1 MIKISIRKGIGKRK
15 YASFAVIAFAAVIL
29 LWTLAS
35 SCGLVKEIFLPNP
48 LKVLKYYATALMD
61 GSLWENS
68 RISIY
73 RITMGFVYA
82 AILGIPL
89 GILMGSFKKV
99 EAIIRPLC
107 EFIRYMPVPAFVPLI
122 MVWVGIGENA
132 KILVIFIGT
141 FFQLILMVA
150 DDAMSVPDDLIN
162 ASYTLGTSTWQ
173 TIYKIIIPAM
183 LPRLMET
190 LRMMIGWAWTYLVSA
205 ELVAANSGLGYT
217 ILKSQRFLKTDA
229 IFAGIILIG
238 LLGLITDRIFAFVN
252 KKLFPWAEG
261 GN

>member
-1 MIKISIRKGIGKRK
+1 MIKIKIRKGISKK
-15 YASFAVIAFAAVIL
+15 NYIVFAIVAFLGVIA

-35 SCGLVKEIFLPNP
+35 AAGFVKEIFLPNP
-48 LKVLKYYATALMD
+48 LKVLAYFGQSLKD
-61 GSLWENS
+61 GSLWENTK
-68 RISIY
+68 ISVY
-73 RITMGFVYA
+73 RITLGFVYA
-82 AILGIPL
+82 MILGIPL
-89 GILMGSFKKV
+89 GILMGSFKKI
-99 EAIIRPLC
+99 EAFIRPLC

-122 MVWVGIGENA
+122 MVWVGIGESA
-132 KILVIFIGT
+132 KITVIFIGT
-141 FFQLILMVA
+141 FFQLVLMVA
-150 DDAMSVPDDLIN
+150 DDTLSVPDDLIN
-162 ASYTLGTSTWQ
+162 AGYTLGTKSAQ
-173 TIYKIIIPAM
+173 TIFKIIIPSM

-252 KKLFPWAEG
+252 KKLFPWNE
-261 GN
+261 

>member
-1 MIKISIRKGIGKRK
+1 MIKIKIRKGISKKK
-15 YASFAVIAFAAVIL
+15 YALFAVIAFAAVIA

-35 SCGLVKEIFLPNP
+35 VSGLVKEIFLPNP
-48 LKVLKYYATALMD
+48 LKVLKYYGTAILD
-61 GSLWENS
+61 GSLWENTK
-68 RISIY
+68 ISVY
-73 RITMGFVYA
+73 RITLGFVFA
-82 AILGIPL
+82 VILGIPI
-89 GILMGSFKKV
+89 GILMGCFKKI
-99 EAIIRPLC
+99 EAFIRPLC

-122 MVWVGIGENA
+122 MVWVGIGESA
-132 KILVIFIGT
+132 KITVIFIGT
-141 FFQLILMVA
+141 FFQLVLMVA

-162 ASYTLGTSTWQ
+162 AGYTLGTSTPQ
-173 TIYKIIIPAM
+173 TIFKIIIPSM

-229 IFAGIILIG
+229 IFAGIVLIG
-238 LLGLITDRIFAFVN
+238 LLGLVTDRIFALIN

-261 GN
+261 N